1 MKKVGRRVSGR
12 LKKKTLRVMALL
24 VYSDKCKWS
33 ADIMNFIKTQPA
45 LIEIVRFHNI
55 NTNGVPSK
63 KITRV
68 PTLVTNEGQML
79 VGAEVKNW
87 LVSMIPNDFD
97 SWDGTGNLCSN
108 LDGTENEC
116 LFDLEKYGES
126 LQPMMTADLE
136 EKISMNVTEAMQKA
150 RT

>member
-87 LVSMIPNDFD
+87 LVSMIPDDFD
-97 SWDGTGNLCSN
+97 SWDGTGNMCSN
-108 LDGTENEC
+108 LDGSENAC

>member
-1 MKKVGRRVSGR
+1 MKKVRVFLR
-12 LKKKTLRVMALL
+12 LKKSHAILMALL

-33 ADIMNFIKTQPA
+33 ADIMNFIKTQPS

-68 PTLVTNEGQML
+68 PTLVTNEGKML
-79 VGAEVKNW
+79 VGVEVKNW
-87 LVSMIPNDFD
+87 LTSMIPCDFD

-108 LDGTENEC
+108 LEGSENGGM
-116 LFDLEKYGES
+116 FDLERYGES
-126 LQPMMTADLE
+126 LQPTLTPDLE
-136 EKISMNVTEAMQKA
+136 AKISANVMDAMSKA

>member
-1 MKKVGRRVSGR
+1 MKKVGRRVSVR
-12 LKKKTLRVMALL
+12 TKKPILRVMALL

-55 NTNGVPSK
+55 NTAGVPSK

-87 LVSMIPNDFD
+87 LVSMIPNDFG

-126 LQPMMTADLE
+126 LQPMMTPELE
-136 EKISMNVTEAMQKA
+136 EKIAMNVTEAMQKA

>member
-12 LKKKTLRVMALL
+12 PKKNTLRVMALL

>member
-1 MKKVGRRVSGR
+1 MMKKPLVK
-12 LKKKTLRVMALL
+12 LMALL

-33 ADIMNFIKTQPA
+33 AEIMMFIKTQPT

-55 NTNGVPSK
+55 NTQGVPSK

-68 PTLVTNEGQML
+68 PTLVTNEGNML
-79 VGAEVKNW
+79 VGTEVKNW
-87 LVSMIPNDFD
+87 LVSMIPNEFD

-108 LDGTENEC
+108 LDGSENPC

-126 LQPMMTADLE
+126 LQPVMTPELE
-136 EKISMNVTEAMQKA
+136 EKIAMDVTEAMQKA

>member
-1 MKKVGRRVSGR
+1 MKKVGRRVSVR
-12 LKKKTLRVMALL
+12 TKKPTLRVMALL

-33 ADIMNFIKTQPA
+33 ADIMNFIKTQPS

-55 NTNGVPSK
+55 NTAGVPSK

-87 LVSMIPNDFD
+87 LMSMIPNDFD

-108 LDGTENEC
+108 LDGTENAC
-116 LFDLEKYGES
+116 LFDLDKYGES
-126 LQPMMTADLE
+126 LQPIMTPELE